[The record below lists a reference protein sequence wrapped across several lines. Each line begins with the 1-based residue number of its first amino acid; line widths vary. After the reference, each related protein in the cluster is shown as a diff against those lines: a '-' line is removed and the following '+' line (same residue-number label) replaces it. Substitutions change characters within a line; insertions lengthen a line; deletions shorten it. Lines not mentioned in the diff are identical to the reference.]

1 MPYVPIHGVGPQPGG
16 GGGLYVP
23 DMQNN
28 REGPQA
34 RETPKFLDG
43 QSYGERLAKNAF
55 RMPATSGS
63 KKDSN
68 RAITP
73 AVEAVRVQLG
83 SPGQAA
89 APPSYPTR
97 TWAEPPQTKKKK
109 ISCLYAC
116 RVALVLS
123 NSLQLYRLWP
133 ARLLCQRVSPGKNT
147 GAY

>member
-1 MPYVPIHGVGPQPGG
+1 M
-16 GGGLYVP
+16 P

-34 RETPKFLDG
+34 RETSKFLDG

-89 APPSYPTR
+89 APPSHSTL

-109 ISCLYAC
+109 YLASMRAGLLWSCPTLCSSIDCGLPGFSVSGFLQARIQERSSQYWLPCPSRALYF
-116 RVALVLS
+116 
-123 NSLQLYRLWP
+123 
-133 ARLLCQRVSPGKNT
+133 LLP
-147 GAY
+147 